1 MAPRAAIV
9 LSAPEGMTVEAALDG
24 GLLVPAPPA
33 LRAPARGDHWLAT
46 VTRDGAGRRS
56 EMRWTRLRVDRDP
69 PVLTLTIEPPPVARD
84 DGRRVARPGAV
95 VTLTATDAL
104 AGVAQTGLDDGLHAV
119 VRAEGSARLTLRAS
133 GACRVVATARD
144 RVGNV
149 AEERIELLVEEPEPV
164 PADPPAATL
173 ARGPRDPDAGDPGQ
187 PEPEPSAPAEGVSDR
202 VGWYVVKDGDTL
214 EDISERFL
222 GAKTLWPENWK
233 LNPQLVDPHRL
244 RIGQR
249 LRIILERRLPAR
261 SAEVRQVERR
271 VEKKPYPQEWA
282 PASAGDLLRE
292 KDGLRTFPRS
302 SAELAFDDGSHLVLS
317 EESLVFLMRSE
328 RTVTGQK
335 HDAIE
340 VLEGQ
345 ADLEARTPRAR
356 SSDIEIVFGGATSR
370 PEAGPDGRLQT
381 RTRQAKGGDG
391 QLMVYGGK
399 SVVAKAGAAV
409 TVPKG
414 MGTSV
419 PEKGP
424 PRPAEKLLDAPA
436 LLEPAAGAEWDLA
449 SPRFAWRAVAG
460 AASYTLE
467 VCRDAGCAQLVERR
481 AGIPG
486 PSLSTLR
493 LAKAAYLWRVTAV
506 AASGL
511 DGYPS
516 DARALVIRNDADDE
530 EPPALALVRDGAG
543 EVVSPR
549 RVALGP
555 GASLHLEARDDASG
569 VAEVTV
575 RWNEDPPAR
584 FQGGAL
590 RPPAGPGLHRLVVVA
605 RDGAGH
611 RSQPLRVEVETAPD
625 PTPPRVDAR

>member
-1 MAPRAAIV
+1 MAPRAAVV
-9 LSAPEGMTVEAALDG
+9 LTAPEGASVEVALDG

-33 LRAPARGDHWLAT
+33 LRAPARGDHWLTT
-46 VTRDGAGRRS
+46 VSRDSLGQRS
-56 EMRWTRLRVDRDP
+56 EVRWTRLRVDREP
-69 PVLTLTIEPPPVARD
+69 PVLTLTTVPPPVARG
-84 DGRRVARPGAV
+84 DGRLVARPGSV

-119 VRAEGSARLTLRAS
+119 VRAEGSARLTLRATGS
-133 GACRVVATARD
+133 CRVVATARD

-149 AEERIELLVEEPEPV
+149 AEERMELIVEEPEPV
-164 PADPPAATL
+164 PADPPAASP
-173 ARGPRDPDAGDPGQ
+173 ARGPRDPFGGDPGQ
-187 PEPEPSAPAEGVSDR
+187 PEPETPPAAPTVSDR

-214 EDISERFL
+214 EDITERFL
-222 GAKTLWPENWK
+222 GAKALWPENWR

-249 LRIILERRLPAR
+249 LRIILERQLPAR

-271 VEKKPYPQEWA
+271 VEKKPYPQEWT

-317 EESLVFLMRSE
+317 EESLVFLQRSE
-328 RTVTGQK
+328 RTVMGK
-335 HDAIE
+335 KRDAIE

-345 ADLEARTPRAR
+345 ADLEARAPRAR

-370 PEAGPDGRLQT
+370 PEAGPDGRFQT
-381 RTRQAKGGDG
+381 RTRQPKGGDG

-399 SVVAKAGAAV
+399 SVVEKAGAAV
-409 TVPKG
+409 TVAKG

-419 PEKGP
+419 PKEGP
-424 PRPAEKLLDAPA
+424 PRPPERLLDAPA
-436 LLEPAAGAEWDLA
+436 LLEPGADAAWALA
-449 SPRFAWRAVAG
+449 SPRFAWKPVAG

-467 VCRDAGCAQLVERR
+467 VCRDAACTQLFERR
-481 AGIPG
+481 VGVAGAG
-486 PSLSTLR
+486 LALR
-493 LAKAAYLWRVTAV
+493 LSKGAYRWRVTAV

-516 DARALVIRNDADDE
+516 EARGLVIESDSDDE
-530 EPPALALVRDGAG
+530 EPPAVALVLDGAG
-543 EVVSPR
+543 LVLSPR
-549 RVALGP
+549 HVALGP

-569 VAEVTV
+569 VSEITV
-575 RWNEDPPAR
+575 RWDEGPPSS

-590 RPPAGPGLHRLVVVA
+590 RPPPGAGIHRLEVVA

-611 RSQPLRVEVETAPD
+611 ASPPLRMAVETAAD
-625 PTPPRVDAR
+625 PVTPTVEAR